1 MRSRTRHRRLLLLL
15 LAQSA
20 LAADREWGIG
30 FGRGTESAD
39 TDIVRLTY
47 RRELPESARWWT
59 PTHVQL
65 GARRA
70 RACPTSAG
78 RRGASTSTRRQSGAP
93 NTSWGYIEGGIG
105 LYLLSKTINNDENR
119 VPSSLEFGSHLGVGL
134 RLDNKLTLGVA
145 YQHLSNAGLKQ
156 PNGGIDLILVQYT
169 LTR

>member
-1 MRSRTRHRRLLLLL
+1 MARSIVLLLLFL
-15 LAQSA
+15 SQSA
-20 LAADREWGIG
+20 LAADREWGIS

-47 RRELPESARWWT
+47 RRELPESERWWI

-65 GARRA
+65 GASVWRV
-70 RACPTSAG
+70 PDI
-78 RRGASTSTRRQSGAP
+78 RGQTRRFDVNATP
-93 NTSWGYIEGGIG
+93 IWRNDTSWGYIEGGIG

-156 PNGGIDLILVQYT
+156 PNGGIDLILVQ
-169 LTR
+169 LAIAR